1 MSQQNSDPT
10 PVAVDTDPLI
20 GDPEITDVISTPVA
34 DAPVIDG
41 AVVDEAVPD
50 AAVIDLAVADGVVT
64 GPAVE
69 RIGPRPL
76 DPPAEAPSSAAV
88 FGRPKGVDGAFSP
101 SAAASA
107 QIGALTST
115 PPPPESLANAFGRS
129 AGESDVLLQRP
140 PGSGGARQDA
150 ADSLWADDD
159 ADPWRDP
166 AAGAVIGPPALDRDS
181 DDEAKSIKRQPGALL
196 SLTEVLFG
204 RRVKPLALG
213 ILGLVALLV
222 GAAGGMVGWLVARGG
237 DALTSDVTLAQA
249 EAGKERPAGSVSD
262 IASRVRPAVVSIEV
276 KLEQGGGTGS
286 GVLIDG
292 AGYIV
297 TNWHV
302 VTLEG
307 RADDKAKITTVFTD
321 GTRAEAK
328 LVGTDPKT
336 DLAVIKVAVSNPTVL
351 QFGNSDELKVGD
363 SVIAVGSPLGLTD
376 TVTEGIVSAL
386 HRPVVAG
393 GDNGQSPITYDA
405 IQTDASINQ
414 GNSGGPLVDS
424 TGALV
429 GINSAIRSSGSGNTG
444 SVGLGFAI
452 PSNDAKRIAEMIIRD
467 GAVKHADLGANVRSV
482 SAETAEGAQVVNV
495 NEGGAAAK
503 AGIAEGDVIRKLGDR
518 HVRNAAELTVAVRQF
533 QPGQTVAVVLARQ
546 GQELTI
552 QVTLQSD

>member
-1 MSQQNSDPT
+1 MNDNPT
-10 PVAVDTDPLI
+10 PTPDTD
-20 GDPEITDVISTPVA
+20 
-34 DAPVIDG
+34 
-41 AVVDEAVPD
+41 D
-50 AAVIDLAVADGVVT
+50 AAERTVSIPPPAAPGAGQGDTVPGSADSAAQLI
-64 GPAVE
+64 PAHQRV
-69 RIGPRPL
+69 GPRPL
-76 DPPAEAPSSAAV
+76 DRPAVDPSSAAV
-88 FGRPKGVDGAFSP
+88 FGRPSGVDGAFSP
-101 SAAASA
+101 KAAAPA
-107 QIGALTST
+107 ALGALNSVPPT
-115 PPPPESLANAFGRS
+115 PDALVSAFGRP
-129 AGESDVLLQRP
+129 AGQQDVILQRP
-140 PGSGGARQDA
+140 PGAARA
-150 ADSLWADDD
+150 AAGDDPLWAEDS

-166 AAGAVIGPPALDRDS
+166 AAGAVIGPPALDRDDDS
-181 DDEAKSIKRQPGALL
+181 DTKTAKRAPGALL
-196 SLTEVLFG
+196 SVSEVLFG
-204 RRVKPLALG
+204 RRVKPVALG
-213 ILGLVALLV
+213 ILGLVALLI
-222 GAAGGMVGWLVARGG
+222 GAAGGLVGWLVARGG

-262 IASRVRPAVVSIEV
+262 IAARVRPAVVSIEV

-307 RADDKAKITTVFTD
+307 RADEKAKITTVFTD
-321 GTRAEAK
+321 GSRVEAK
-328 LVGTDPKT
+328 LVGIDPKT
-336 DLAVIKVAVSNPTVL
+336 DLAVIKVDVNNPTVL

-429 GINSAIRSSGSGNTG
+429 GINSAIRSSGQGNTG

-452 PSNDAKRIAEMIIRD
+452 PSNDAKRIAESLIRD
-467 GAVKHADLGANVRSV
+467 GSVKHADLGANVRSV

-495 NEGGAAAK
+495 NEGGAAAR
-503 AGIAEGDVIRKLGDR
+503 AGIAEGDVIRKVGDR
-518 HVRNAAELTVAVRQF
+518 HVRNAAELTVAVRTH
-533 QPGQTVAVVLARQ
+533 QPGQTVPVVLARQ